1 MFEQNNVGVR
11 MRSPI
16 PQYLLS
22 PQRGVNTLPP
32 EIFVQTIDH
41 LLAAT
46 QRIISVLEGQ
56 VTLIFKEVP

>member
-22 PQRGVNTLPP
+22 RQRGGSTLPP

-56 VTLIFKEVP
+56 VTFIFEEVP